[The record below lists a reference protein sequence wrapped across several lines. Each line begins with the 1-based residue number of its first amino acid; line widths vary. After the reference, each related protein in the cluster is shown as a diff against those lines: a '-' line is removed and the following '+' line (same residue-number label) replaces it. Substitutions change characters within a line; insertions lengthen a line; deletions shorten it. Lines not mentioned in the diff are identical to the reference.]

1 MASRISLALALL
13 ASAAYT
19 FATLLT
25 FSVALAITQQ
35 YGTAE
40 EARAMLDRAAAA
52 LRLRRCAISM
62 IRTTNYFTTAI
73 FTYPASIRL
82 MANSRHFQVP
92 AW

>member
-52 LRLRRCAISM
+52 VRRCAISM

>member
-1 MASRISLALALL
+1 MSNTIV
-13 ASAAYT
+13 ASA

-25 FSVALAITQQ
+25 FGVALAITQQ
-35 YGTAE
+35 FGTAE
-40 EARAMLDRAAAA
+40 EARAMLDRAVAGLKSDEAKA
-52 LRLRRCAISM
+52 LRDFN

-82 MANSRHFQVP
+82 TANLRHFQVP